1 MLFVLLLSISCFFL
15 STAEIDYGN
24 NVFGKP
30 MEVCCTNPMTGFYR
44 NGYCSS
50 GPEDTG
56 THIVCAIMTDEFL
69 RFTKDQGND
78 LSTPNADYE
87 FPGLKAGDCWCLC
100 ALRWREALR
109 SEKAPKV
116 KLEATHE
123 HVLDFVTMKD
133 LMNNKA

>member
-1 MLFVLLLSISCFFL
+1 MLFVLLLTISCFLL
-15 STAEIDYGN
+15 STAEINYGN
-24 NVFGKP
+24 NVFGNP
-30 MEVCCTNPMTGFYR
+30 VEVCCTDPMTGFYR

-56 THIVCAIMTDEFL
+56 THVVCAIMTDEFL
-69 RFTKDQGND
+69 KFTKEQGND
-78 LSTPNADYE
+78 LSTPNAYFE
-87 FPGLKAGDCWCLC
+87 FPGLKPGDCWCLC

-109 SEKAPKV
+109 AGKAPKV